1 MLTRLMDRYE
11 ETQDGKRLRIIRYGL
26 WGTSAEIEKRGRK
39 FYVVHPNRK
48 EKDFKSLAEAE
59 LYLEELRS
67 RSR

>member
-1 MLTRLMDRYE
+1 MLTRLSDRHE
-11 ETQDGKRLRIIRYGL
+11 AGPDGQQLRIIRYGL

-59 LYLEELRS
+59 LYLEELSS
-67 RSR
+67 RRI